1 MKIGIITVQKAP
13 NYGAEMQ
20 CYALYKALINMG
32 YDCEVID
39 LCRPYHKD
47 FIKDR
52 RYKIY
57 NNISR
62 WTFKYYWVKTR
73 PIRSWIKEHIF
84 GKKNYLK
91 DFNKQYQV
99 LLQNRNIKFER
110 FESRI
115 AFTRKYCSIADL
127 YKNPPQY
134 DVYIT
139 GSDQL
144 WNPTQPYCLEPYFLT
159 FVNNGGKR
167 ISYATSIG
175 VSILRDNVKNDF
187 RKWLASYDKISVRED
202 AAKMLLKPLTHKEI
216 EVLADPTFLIDIDH
230 WKDIAVKP
238 VERGYVFLFTLG
250 YEEQL
255 FNKAQQY
262 AKSEGK
268 KLIYR
273 ANDYRDYPSCND
285 SIGLLEMSPE
295 EWLGY
300 ICYADMVVTNS
311 FHGSVFSILFHKPFR
326 VISTNNRGSR
336 IHHLLELCGCK
347 ECYLTADE
355 PVTDV
360 TINYQKIDE
369 VILKERKRAELYLS
383 DL

>member
-1 MKIGIITVQKAP
+1 MRIGIITVQKAP
-13 NYGAEMQ
+13 NYGAELQ
-20 CYALYKALINMG
+20 CYALYKALSDMG

-39 LCRPYHKD
+39 LCRPYHKE
-47 FIKDR
+47 FKKDKR
-52 RYKIY
+52 FKVYS
-57 NNISR
+57 NLSR
-62 WTFKYYWVKTR
+62 WTFKYYWVNTR
-73 PIRSWIKEHIF
+73 PIRSWIKENIF

-91 DFNKQYQV
+91 EFNLRYQA
-99 LLQNRNIKFER
+99 LLLNRNIKFEQ

-115 AFTRKYCSIADL
+115 AFSRKYSSIAEL

-167 ISYATSIG
+167 VSYATSIG
-175 VSILRDNVKNDF
+175 VSTLRDNIRDDF
-187 RKWLASYDKISVRED
+187 KKWLAGYNKISVRED
-202 AAKMLLKPLTHKEI
+202 AAKEILKSVTNKEI
-216 EVLADPTFLIDIDH
+216 EVLVDPTFLIDINH

-238 VERGYVFLFTLG
+238 AESGYVFLFTLG
-250 YEEQL
+250 YNELL

-262 AKSEGK
+262 AKTEGK

-285 SIGLLEMSPE
+285 TIGLLDMSPE

-300 ICYADMVVTNS
+300 ICYADMIVTNS
-311 FHGSVFSILFHKPFR
+311 FHGSVFSILFHKSFR
-326 VISTNNRGSR
+326 VMSTNNRGSR
-336 IHHLLELCGCK
+336 IYHLLEMCGCK
-347 ECYLTADE
+347 DCYLIADE
-355 PVTDV
+355 PVKNV
-360 TINYQKIDE
+360 FVNYKKIDE

-383 DL
+383 NL